1 MRDMGDNLFA
11 VIRHYGP
18 PYDPGEP
25 LEAQPEWEAHRTFM
39 NDLETA
45 GVARLAGP
53 LEGGHDVLMIFR
65 AGNRGA
71 VEQQLAADPW
81 TKSGILSTARIA
93 RWDLRLGHVG

>member
-1 MRDMGDNLFA
+1 MVDNLFA

-18 PYDPGEP
+18 PYDPGKP

-39 NDLETA
+39 NDLEAA

-53 LEGGHDVLMIFR
+53 LEGGHDVLLIFR
-65 AGNRGA
+65 AGNKDA

-93 RWDLRLGHVG
+93 RWDLRLGCVG